1 MTDARWLDTKLR
13 RAPVARLF
21 DVSEALVLVGHSGEA
36 RELHGDSAALARA
49 VLELLAV
56 PRSGRELLTELE
68 ALSGGPIERPE
79 VIGEL
84 LALLRDAGAIES
96 ATASPRAPRPMA
108 PGPRVVLGITGAVAS
123 MHAPALVQAMQARGF
138 RARVAATEGAL
149 RFVRTEAL
157 ESLTHE
163 PVVSGIWPA
172 DDRLRVPHIE
182 LAQWADAVVVCP
194 ASATTIGRLAGGDHS
209 SVVAAIALS
218 TRAPVLVVPSMNEAM
233 LTSAAV
239 RRNLATLAGDGMH
252 VAAPAAGIEVADRP
266 EARIPG
272 LGAAPPP
279 SIVVQLLDAMLR
291 RRTAARRVHEPQDWD
306 AMYRDYLPEAL
317 PWHAD
322 VPDDDVLE
330 AISRLAPPPSSVLEL
345 GTGLGTLAVALARR
359 GHRVIA
365 TDLSDVA
372 LDHAHARALDAGVT
386 WIRDDVTDSTLRGRF
401 DAIIDR
407 GCLHTLSDAQS
418 RAYAATVARLLA
430 PGGSLVLK
438 TLAPEAAL
446 PRHLAAHT
454 ADTLRALFGR
464 DLELVSDGAST
475 IPSALEA
482 YPARLFLLRRVSV
495 PPASAG

>member
-1 MTDARWLDTKLR
+1 MTDARWLDTRLR

-21 DVSEALVLVGHSGEA
+21 DVGEALVLVSQGGEA

-49 VLELLAV
+49 VLEQLAA
-56 PRSGRELLTELE
+56 PRSGRELLAELE
-68 ALSGGPIERPE
+68 ALSGGPLERPA

-96 ATASPRAPRPMA
+96 AASPSRSPRPMA
-108 PGPRVVLGITGAVAS
+108 PGPRVLLGITGAVAS
-123 MHAPALVQAMQARGF
+123 MHAPALVQAMQARGY
-138 RARVAATEGAL
+138 RVRVAATEGAL
-149 RFVRTEAL
+149 RFARTEAL
-157 ESLTHE
+157 ESLTHA
-163 PVVSGIWPA
+163 PIVAGIWPA
-172 DDRLRVPHIE
+172 DDRLHVPHIE

-194 ASATTIGRLAGGDHS
+194 ASATTIGRLATGDHGS
-209 SVVAAIALS
+209 IVAAIALS

-266 EARIPG
+266 EARVPG

-291 RRTAARRVHEPQDWD
+291 RRAMTRRMHEPEDWD
-306 AMYRDYLPEAL
+306 AMYRDYVPEAL
-317 PWHAD
+317 PWHAEA
-322 VPDDDVLE
+322 PDDDVLE
-330 AISRLAPPPSSVLEL
+330 AVSRLAPPPSSVLEL

-365 TDLSDVA
+365 TDVSGIA
-372 LDHAHARALDAGVT
+372 LDQAHARAPDAGVV

-401 DAIIDR
+401 DAIVDR

-418 RAYAATVARLLA
+418 RAYAATAARLLA
-430 PGGSLVLK
+430 PGGTLVLK
-438 TLAPEAAL
+438 TLAPEAAR
-446 PRHLAAHT
+446 PRHLTAHT

-464 DLELVSDGAST
+464 AFELESEQAST
-475 IPSALEA
+475 IPSAIDA
-482 YPARLFLLRRVSV
+482 HPAHLFLLRR
-495 PPASAG
+495 ARIE